1 MTFNRT
7 FGRHSY
13 LYWYHILIPGDL
25 LLGQLALCLHST
37 KLDVLNFLDLIQFV
51 FIVDLFKKKLS

>member
-7 FGRHSY
+7 FGRQY
-13 LYWYHILIPGDL
+13 FILVPCSDSWRSVI
-25 LLGQLALCLHST
+25 GQLALCLHST